1 MSILFRTKGWLTL
14 AQLLPAWASELA
26 ESRTNADR
34 IERDLKQLLIEDIIN
49 GRLDDAGP
57 LADGRRLGMQ
67 IITPENRAGYLEG
80 HQARELITT
89 GGTPAAFSFVS
100 NRLLVLKEA
109 VLDFARRHKVPP
121 PSWWTDASRAANEQ
135 TGDLPV
141 PEQPAAGEKPNNSAA
156 DQGARVASERLLA
169 QARASG
175 SLEPMAQRNAVKGL
189 ICDNLWSRKCT
200 PTEILEAAYGDPEGR
215 QYWELWL
222 FEPLHVYQFADL
234 LAVYHAATEG
244 APEASVLGKS
254 APVIDGYLRQIF
266 ERLRAAAEAGVT
278 WFVGDRSSLFTERWP
293 SLALRNSALT
303 VRPREAIVWMCR
315 NPNARHL
322 VPATPAQMVRSFR
335 DNSVAP
341 GQPSTEGAQVAPKSI
356 GDLNALPSS
365 TLRWLYSLMP
375 EPTKFEIYGRE
386 RELAARILAER
397 DRSAP
402 AAPNP
407 APILPQSAPETPVD
421 LCNAAPQPT
430 QAGKGDN
437 REQAKIWRTN
447 RIARFTADQRR
458 KREWIN
464 FAEIADWCSEVDGSV
479 VPNES
484 ARVSAYAKLQR
495 DLLESDFEENGRSRV
510 RYLHPWTVKAKI
522 TRQEMENMIETHSPA
537 AIRSQ
542 YFDHCWLPRN
552 VFQRWLAKH
561 HLPASAPQFQPQKSH
576 RVPASV
582 AGNESTAIKALAS
595 HLKDNTDLK
604 RTDAAAWCR
613 QSGFKLT
620 GRGFQSRVWPKARA
634 QAGLQEKA
642 SPGRKPKSSR

>member
-1 MSILFRTKGWLTL
+1 MPGRRTRALSILFRTKGWLTL
-14 AQLLPAWASELA
+14 AQLLPAWASKLA

-57 LADGRRLGMQ
+57 LADGRRLGLRN
-67 IITPENRAGYLEG
+67 ITPDNRAGYLEG
-80 HQARELITT
+80 HQARELLMPAD
-89 GGTPAAFSFVS
+89 TPAAFSFVS
-100 NRLLVLKEA
+100 HRLVVMKEA
-109 VLDFARRHKVPP
+109 VLDFARRHELPP
-121 PSWWTDASRAANEQ
+121 PSWWTDASKATKEQ
-135 TGDLPV
+135 TDDLPEMAGNDLV
-141 PEQPAAGEKPNNSAA
+141 AAEQPS
-156 DQGARVASERLLA
+156 
-169 QARASG
+169 
-175 SLEPMAQRNAVKGL
+175 M
-189 ICDNLWSRKCT
+189 
-200 PTEILEAAYGDPEGR
+200 
-215 QYWELWL
+215 
-222 FEPLHVYQFADL
+222 
-234 LAVYHAATEG
+234 
-244 APEASVLGKS
+244 
-254 APVIDGYLRQIF
+254 
-266 ERLRAAAEAGVT
+266 
-278 WFVGDRSSLFTERWP
+278 
-293 SLALRNSALT
+293 
-303 VRPREAIVWMCR
+303 
-315 NPNARHL
+315 
-322 VPATPAQMVRSFR
+322 
-335 DNSVAP
+335 
-341 GQPSTEGAQVAPKSI
+341 EGAQAVPKSI
-356 GDLNALPSS
+356 RDLNALPSS

-430 QAGKGDN
+430 QAGTGDN

-447 RIARFTADQRR
+447 RIARFSENQRR

-495 DLLESDFEENGRSRV
+495 DLLEGDFEENGRSRV
-510 RYLHPWTVKAKI
+510 LYLHPWTVKAKM
-522 TRQEMENMIETHSPA
+522 TRQEMENMIEMHSPA

-561 HLPASAPQFQPQKSH
+561 HQPASAPRFQPQKSH

-613 QSGFKLT
+613 QTGFKLT

>member
-1 MSILFRTKGWLTL
+1 
-14 AQLLPAWASELA
+14 
-26 ESRTNADR
+26 
-34 IERDLKQLLIEDIIN
+34 
-49 GRLDDAGP
+49 
-57 LADGRRLGMQ
+57 
-67 IITPENRAGYLEG
+67 
-80 HQARELITT
+80 
-89 GGTPAAFSFVS
+89 
-100 NRLLVLKEA
+100 
-109 VLDFARRHKVPP
+109 
-121 PSWWTDASRAANEQ
+121 
-135 TGDLPV
+135 
-141 PEQPAAGEKPNNSAA
+141 
-156 DQGARVASERLLA
+156 
-169 QARASG
+169 
-175 SLEPMAQRNAVKGL
+175 
-189 ICDNLWSRKCT
+189 
-200 PTEILEAAYGDPEGR
+200 
-215 QYWELWL
+215 
-222 FEPLHVYQFADL
+222 
-234 LAVYHAATEG
+234 
-244 APEASVLGKS
+244 
-254 APVIDGYLRQIF
+254 
-266 ERLRAAAEAGVT
+266 
-278 WFVGDRSSLFTERWP
+278 
-293 SLALRNSALT
+293 
-303 VRPREAIVWMCR
+303 
-315 NPNARHL
+315 
-322 VPATPAQMVRSFR
+322 
-335 DNSVAP
+335 
-341 GQPSTEGAQVAPKSI
+341 
-356 GDLNALPSS
+356 
-365 TLRWLYSLMP
+365 MP

-430 QAGKGDN
+430 QAGKGDI

-484 ARVSAYAKLQR
+484 ARVSAYVRLQR
-495 DLLESDFEENGRSRV
+495 DLLEGDFEENGCSRV
-510 RYLHPWTVKAKI
+510 LYLHPWTVKAKM
-522 TRQEMENMIETHSPA
+522 TRQWMESMIETHSPA

-561 HLPASAPQFQPQKSH
+561 HLPASVPRFQPQKSH

-613 QSGFKLT
+613 QTGFKLT

-642 SPGRKPKSSR
+642 SPGRRPKSSR